1 MKTEKASKNSAL
13 STLVRRGLGDKE
25 EPAKAPQKEQPGIPK
40 DKREHGIPEAKRRN
54 YIKDKREINVPIATV
69 LR

>member
-13 STLVRRGLGDKE
+13 GTPVRRSLGDKE
-25 EPAKAPQKEQPGIPK
+25 EPAKAPEKEQPGIPK
-40 DKREHGIPEAKRRN
+40 DKREHSIPEAKRRN